1 MKYKSILKTLFIV
14 AALAIMGYYF
24 QKNWAA
30 IRQHEWNF
38 NIKLLIL
45 SAVLLWAAISAYIF
59 VIYFIVKRLVGAKI
73 KYIQMYRIINITNIG
88 RYLPGKL
95 WNVLGFFMYVGE
107 YGIGK
112 KQATLSIL
120 ASEVAGKGGAL
131 FLGLFYFLFSS
142 KFQDFLPA
150 MIILLAACLIV
161 MHPRILDK
169 LINFGLK
176 LIKKPP
182 VKIEF
187 AYRDMLLFFL
197 MYIGVWLCYSLAF
210 YVLVKSIT
218 PIDINFWRF
227 SPILPMCWVVGYVML
242 FAPGGIGVREGMLT
256 LTLSEYM
263 SPEVALV
270 IALAQRIWTL
280 LVEGLNFGQAM
291 MIKSD
296 AKKIK
301 NKL

>member
-1 MKYKSILKTLFIV
+1 
-14 AALAIMGYYF
+14 
-24 QKNWAA
+24 
-30 IRQHEWNF
+30 
-38 NIKLLIL
+38 
-45 SAVLLWAAISAYIF
+45 
-59 VIYFIVKRLVGAKI
+59 
-73 KYIQMYRIINITNIG
+73 
-88 RYLPGKL
+88 
-95 WNVLGFFMYVGE
+95 
-107 YGIGK
+107 
-112 KQATLSIL
+112 
-120 ASEVAGKGGAL
+120 
-131 FLGLFYFLFSS
+131 
-142 KFQDFLPA
+142 

-187 AYRDMLLFFL
+187 LYRDMLLFFL

>member
-1 MKYKSILKTLFIV
+1 V

-24 QKNWAA
+24 QKNWSA
-30 IRQHEWNF
+30 IQQHDWNF
-38 NIKLLIL
+38 NIKFLIL
-45 SAVLLWAAISAYIF
+45 SAILLWAAISAYIY
-59 VIYFIVKRLVGAKI
+59 VIYFIVKRLSGVKI

-95 WNVLGFFMYVGE
+95 WNVLGFFMYVEE

-112 KQATLSIL
+112 KQATLSIM

-142 KFQDFLPA
+142 KFQNFLPV
-150 MIILLAACLIV
+150 MIILLAACLTV

-169 LINFGLK
+169 LVNYGLK
-176 LIKKPP
+176 LIKRQP

-187 AYRDMLLFFL
+187 SYRDMLLFFL
-197 MYIGVWLCYSLAF
+197 MYIGVWLTYSVAF
-210 YVLVKSIT
+210 YTLVKSIT
-218 PIDINFWRF
+218 PVEINFLHF

-256 LTLSEYM
+256 LTLSEFM

-270 IALAQRIWTL
+270 IAIAQRIWTL
-280 LVEGLNFGQAM
+280 VVEGLLFTQSM

-296 AKKIK
+296 AKQSKTLPK
-301 NKL
+301 S